1 MSKYIQNC
9 TGMKQIRNEVDSDFA
24 QPKAFRL
31 KLRNAINKLKSAFI
45 RLIRVVRVPIRF
57 KTVQK

>member
-1 MSKYIQNC
+1 
-9 TGMKQIRNEVDSDFA
+9 MKQIRNEVDSDFA